1 MGVLISCI
9 MPRPP
14 SEHINEDNR
23 IFDDAWR
30 DAVHGTQ
37 QASTYIRTHGIAP
50 EIYTNIFYTDT
61 DTGEKS
67 ATWKSCIP
75 YTSAEEIC
83 LTTRVQQRNR
93 LKQLGITMGKDDDY
107 YALRKHA
114 IACDATMN
122 EKFID
127 LECLTDE
134 DIVVPEEDPEF
145 QNFDIPHCC
154 ICLYR
159 MRFVGIIAEMPCGHS
174 ICQECMLQMAKVLH
188 RRKQRPACPLC
199 RREFRH
205 PQGLQQNLNKLYAT

>member
-1 MGVLISCI
+1 MGVLMSYI

-14 SEHINEDNR
+14 GEHLNEDNR

-30 DAVHGTQ
+30 DAWHDAGHGAQ
-37 QASTYIRTHGIAP
+37 QASTHDVTHGIAP
-50 EIYTNIFYTDT
+50 GIYT
-61 DTGEKS
+61 DTGEKT
-67 ATWKSCIP
+67 ATWQSCIP

-107 YALRKHA
+107 YVLRKHA
-114 IACDATMN
+114 ITCDATMD

-127 LECLTDE
+127 LECLADE
-134 DIVVPEEDPEF
+134 DIVVPEDDPEF
-145 QNFDIPHCC
+145 ENFDIPHCC

-188 RRKQRPACPLC
+188 RRKQRLACPLC

-205 PQGLQQNLNKLYAT
+205 PQGLQQNLNKLLENAT